1 MCGGHILWLNSGT
14 IGAKWAAGETVT
26 WSFADQAEDGINFS
40 SNITDGA
47 QQAAIEAAFN
57 EWSSVTGIKFQEEAP
72 GQTSDIYLGY
82 ADNNSASGLLGIT
95 SLAWDANG
103 IINDGSVVIRL
114 EDPNEMPLASVNGA
128 LLYERP
134 SGNSDT
140 DTTLNQLALHEIGH
154 ALGFGVSSDPNSI
167 ENVFLT
173 SANRGLNQTD
183 IDGARFL
190 YPATATAANA
200 VAAAASSTPAKVV
213 PQLTSFTVSNQSG
226 TSIVAGDTP
235 TVGLSY
241 VKSQFIDGGAL
252 TGEAVTANGNNV
264 YIQTG
269 AGSDAIKVQ
278 GGQNFIDAGAGS
290 NLVDAGTG
298 VSQISMNTGGVN
310 VWDAIQNLG
319 VGDLVALFM
328 PNTLSATPSW
338 GGVMGMGGLAGETL
352 AIKTDTGISAITFS
366 GAPSSAGYQVGVVNL
381 GGEPV
386 VLVDR
391 VA

>member
-1 MCGGHILWLNSGT
+1 MAQFST

-40 SNITDGA
+40 SDITDSA
-47 QQAAIEAAFN
+47 QQAAIQSAFN

-82 ADNNSASGLLGIT
+82 ADNNSSSGLLGIT
-95 SLAWDANG
+95 SLAWDASG
-103 IINDGSVVIRL
+103 IINDGSVIIRL
-114 EDPNEMPLASVNGA
+114 EDPNEIPLASVNGA

-134 SGNSDT
+134 GGDDNS

-167 ENVFLT
+167 ENLFLT
-173 SANRGLNQTD
+173 SANRGLDQTD
-183 IDGARFL
+183 IDGAQFL
-190 YPATATAANA
+190 YPATAPADTA
-200 VAAAASSTPAKVV
+200 VPTLASSTPAAVV
-213 PQLTSFTVSNQSG
+213 PQLTSFTVSDQNG
-226 TSIVAGDTP
+226 TSTVPGETP
-235 TVGLSY
+235 TIGLSY
-241 VKSQFIDGGAL
+241 VKSQFIDGSAM

-310 VWDAIQNLG
+310 VWDVIQNLG
-319 VGDLVALFM
+319 VGDLAALFL
-328 PNTLSATPSW
+328 PNTLTATPSW
-338 GGVMGMGGLAGETL
+338 SGVMGLGGLAGETL
-352 AIKTDTGISAITFS
+352 AIKTDAGMSAITFS
-366 GAPSSAGYQVGVVNL
+366 GAPSSAGYEVGTVNI